1 MKDGPSAWAPAIQVG
16 DPEEAT
22 CSWFWPEL
30 TLAIEAICGSEP
42 GDGRPMSLSLKLCIK
57 QKQKAQNNNNNKKDG
72 KVQLSSQ
79 VYHMKTTEE

>member
-1 MKDGPSAWAPAIQVG
+1 MKDGPIAWAPAIQVG

-42 GDGRPMSLSLKLCIK
+42 GDGRPMSLSL
-57 QKQKAQNNNNNKKDG
+57 
-72 KVQLSSQ
+72 
-79 VYHMKTTEE
+79 